1 MPQTHLGHGT
11 QSLAEIEKRSPAI
24 RKLRS
29 RSYLLLRAPDRLS
42 FCIRRSDILDSLRC
56 MNMRSLSSKALSALF
71 SAGAPA
77 GAGGAASDAG
87 LVRAGLGAFCGFLV
101 YYNTVGRLFIAVC
114 ETVAAWVKRGLR
126 CLAKLLWMPVRF
138 LGRHL
143 RAFAGKIAK
152 PIVSRVS
159 AWYNKKK
166 EAKIEKKQKRRAK
179 RRMERCGDVCR
190 NGTEG

>member
-1 MPQTHLGHGT
+1 MEVSMVGQAA
-11 QSLAEIEKRSPAI
+11 SLAASLVLGVLFGALYDVI
-24 RKLRS
+24 RFTRV
-29 RSYLLLRAPDRLS
+29 LLCVDARPPHG
-42 FCIRRSDILDSLRC
+42 RRGWLRC
-56 MNMRSLSSKALSALF
+56 FIVALGDLLFFVLAAVLMCVFFFVTNNGEVRGFAL
-71 SAGAPA
+71 
-77 GAGGAASDAG
+77 
-87 LVRAGLGAFCGFLV
+87 LGAFCGFLV
-101 YYNTVGRLFIAVC
+101 YYNTVGRLFIAIC

-152 PIVSRVS
+152 PIVSRVF

-166 EAKIEKKQKRRAK
+166 EANIEKKRKRRAK

-190 NGTEG
+190 NGTET